1 MSVASSPQTTTLDF
15 FSIPRTLA
23 RAKVA
28 AIWFGV
34 CVGAIMLWHIPVTFF
49 RFAAVLGNIGAF
61 ISGAYLL
68 CDGAFLIA
76 SRLSLQYRRPFT
88 IVVALAVPLLLSLYF
103 LKGTAVI
110 TFDGIFHFSP
120 WLLLPVLIISY
131 VSWRAVEYI
140 NLENPVRGLLIA
152 ALVLWVPCWYHY
164 TSAKLGWASDDCDYD
179 YGICFASDDDDQDAP
194 KHPERYFGQYLIYVA
209 IAYGAM
215 CIKIARDR
223 PS

>member
-1 MSVASSPQTTTLDF
+1 
-15 FSIPRTLA
+15 
-23 RAKVA
+23 
-28 AIWFGV
+28 
-34 CVGAIMLWHIPVTFF
+34 VGAIMLWHIPVVFF
-49 RFAAVLGNIGAF
+49 RFAAVLGSIGAF
-61 ISGAYLL
+61 ISGAFLL
-68 CDGAFLIA
+68 CDGTFLIA
-76 SRLSLQYRRPFT
+76 SRLSPQNRLPFT
-88 IVVALAVPLLLSLYF
+88 IVVALAIPLLLSLYF
-103 LKGTAVI
+103 LKGTAVV
-110 TFDGIFHFSP
+110 TFDGIFGHHSL

-152 ALVLWVPCWYHY
+152 ALVLWVPCWHGYVP
-164 TSAKLGWASDDCDYD
+164 AKLGWSSDYCDYD
-179 YGICFASDDDDQDAP
+179 EGVCFVSDDDDQDAP